1 MHARTRTLLRRAGQL
16 GLGVLG
22 AELLYLAIIH
32 LVLASGVI
40 QRAASIK
47 PEEAVLSWTRAW
59 SPWPFHVYVEGLRLR
74 VQDPILQ
81 FQLDVGA
88 AEVDVAVWSLL
99 HKEFRATRVRAT
111 GVGYRFLA
119 RVSPAGGRRAP
130 VTAFPPI
137 EGLAWPPLSPD
148 PMPPLPTGEKLAAIW
163 TVRLADVEAE
173 VDELWFD
180 EVRYL
185 GPARISG
192 GFHLAPL
199 RELEVGPA
207 TLTLS
212 GGALTVGERTL
223 ASQVVASAAIAI
235 APVDLQANPGLEFL
249 DSVTVAASV
258 DATLDD
264 LGVADLYV
272 DGLRLRG
279 RGQLSV
285 RVALAASQLGAL
297 TSATLSLRQ
306 LEARY
311 GQYHFGGDVEASAAV
326 AHDGGEPMGHL
337 TMSGSATGDVADA
350 GQVTAQLTGGSAE
363 LVLAGP
369 SFAEA
374 ATLRRLSVSV
384 GEVKVVDARPLT
396 RRVALIVPV
405 LAPMVLGRG
414 PLIASGT
421 AFVTPGYTLVRLKHG
436 ALGDAMLV
444 GAAVNGANG
453 WTGAMAGNFGLI
465 KVGLKLRGGKLES
478 VIFAPPQWL
487 DTELVS
493 AGIQPDE
500 R

>member
-1 MHARTRTLLRRAGQL
+1 LL
-16 GLGVLG
+16 VLG
-22 AELLYLAIIH
+22 TELLYLVVIH

-59 SPWPFHVYVEGLRLR
+59 SPYPFHVYVEGLRLR

-88 AEVDVAVWSLL
+88 AEVDVSILPLL
-99 HKEFRATRVRAT
+99 DKEFRATRVRAT
-111 GVGYRFLA
+111 GVGFRFLA
-119 RVSPAGGRRAP
+119 RVDPAGARRSP

-137 EGLAWPPLSPD
+137 EGLAWPPLQPD
-148 PMPPLPTGEKLAAIW
+148 PMPPLPSGERLAAIW
-163 TVRLADVEAE
+163 KVRLFDTEAA
-173 VDELWFD
+173 VDELWFN
-180 EVRYL
+180 EVRYQ

-207 TLTLS
+207 TLTLA

-223 ASQVVASAAIAI
+223 ASQVVASVAIAI

-249 DSVTVAASV
+249 DSLTVAARLDV
-258 DATLDD
+258 TLAD

-279 RGQLSV
+279 RGQLSA
-285 RVALAASQLGAL
+285 RVALAGGQLGAL
-297 TSATLSLRQ
+297 TSATLSLHQ
-306 LEARY
+306 LEA
-311 GQYHFGGDVEASAAV
+311 GFGASHFGGDLEASAEIAEEGR
-326 AHDGGEPMGHL
+326 APLGHL
-337 TMSGSATGDVADA
+337 ALSGSATGDVADA
-350 GQVTAQLTGGSAE
+350 GQVTAHLSGGSAE
-363 LVLAGP
+363 LVLAGT
-369 SFAEA
+369 SLAEA

-384 GEVKVVDARPLT
+384 GEVKVVNAMPLT
-396 RRVALIVPV
+396 RRVAVIVPI
-405 LAPMVLGRG
+405 LAQMVLGAG
-414 PLIASGT
+414 PLLASGT
-421 AFVTPGYTLVRLKHG
+421 AYVTPEYTLVRLKHIR
-436 ALGDAMLV
+436 LGDAMLE

-453 WTGAMAGNFGLI
+453 WTGAVAGNFGAV
-465 KVGLKLRGGKLES
+465 KVGLRLHGGKVES
-478 VIFAPPQWL
+478 VIFAPPRWL
-487 DTELVS
+487 DTQLIS